1 MILESGLQLGEY
13 EILGLM
19 GEGAMG
25 KVYRARDRGL
35 GRQVALKVLSQKFIR
50 EEDQLARF
58 QREARV
64 LASLNH
70 PNIAIIHGLGCV
82 SDTRFIV
89 LELIEGETLAEV
101 IARGKLP
108 IRRTLE
114 LLLQLADALEAAHAR
129 GIVHRDLKPANL
141 KVTPEGKLKVLDF
154 GIAKGFL
161 DETHEDI
168 PDSNERPD
176 DVSTETGMVLGTVGY
191 MSPEQARGL
200 SVDGRS
206 DIWAFG
212 CVLFEL
218 LTNKR
223 AFHGKTPTDT
233 LVQVLE
239 AEPHWKSVPSGVPPE
254 IERLLRRCLRKDRAR
269 RQQSMGDARI
279 EIEDV
284 LNGLDGKTSE
294 RDSRSS
300 RPRRTTP
307 VLLALAGVVAGFVA
321 ARVGF
326 PPAEAVTAGSDR
338 TTRFSFALPDEQS
351 LPYAA
356 QRSLALAPDGS
367 RLAFVVQEPDG
378 STRIYQRPLDRLE
391 SYPVPD
397 TEGARE
403 PFFSPDAKWLGFVTR
418 VEGAHRLERSS
429 FEGGIPVVFHE
440 ESLAPRGGAVWTDE
454 DEIVFAGAD
463 GLRGI
468 SSNGGVARLMAC
480 NGSAAAGEV
489 CRWPEM
495 LPGGSGLIY
504 TVGPESADS
513 EAFRIVAESS
523 VTGERHI
530 LVEGGSAARYSRT
543 GHIVYAQGGSLFAAP
558 FDPAKLRITMPPT
571 RLASDVVTDPET
583 GAAQFAVSAEGTL
596 AFVAGASPGG
606 QRFLGL
612 DDTGRPSWSG
622 DSGVRHRGAFRLS
635 PDGRTVAVAF
645 EERGSVDIRLYDL
658 ESHDLRRFTTGE
670 SDEAPV
676 WSPDGDRLVFRSV
689 KSGRPGLFVKEIAG
703 ETSEVPMAEL
713 PGIHEPGSW
722 AGSHVAFTVKDPDS
736 GFDVWALD
744 ARTGDAAPLLTAT
757 SNETEPAYSP
767 DGGWLA
773 YVSDATGQPEV
784 YVTRSDAAGEALLTS
799 ASGGRTPRWSRDG
812 TKVFYRTSDALFS
825 VEVDP
830 DSRRPEGPPA
840 LVWKME
846 AEAPFEVLPSGGF
859 LVAER
864 PAALRRIVVVS
875 NFTAELDSH

>member
-1 MILESGLQLGEY
+1 MILESGLQLGDY
-13 EILGLM
+13 EILGLV

-25 KVYRARDRGL
+25 KVYRARDRSL
-35 GRQVALKVLSQKFIR
+35 GRQVALKVLSQRFIR
-50 EEDQLARF
+50 QEDQLARF

-70 PNIAIIHGLGCV
+70 PNIAIIHGLGSV
-82 SDTRFIV
+82 GDTRFIV
-89 LELIEGETLAEV
+89 LELIEGETLAAV

-108 IRRTLE
+108 IRRTME
-114 LLLQLADALEAAHAR
+114 LSLQLADALEAAHAR

-161 DETHEDI
+161 DESHEG
-168 PDSNERPD
+168 PSDSNSRPD
-176 DVSTETGMVLGTVGY
+176 DVSTETGIVLGTVGY

-223 AFHGKTPTDT
+223 AFRGKTPTDT
-233 LVQVLE
+233 LTQVLE
-239 AEPHWKSVPSGVPPE
+239 VEPHWKSMPAGVPSE
-254 IERLLRRCLRKDRAR
+254 IERLLRRCLRKDRGR

-284 LNGLDGKTSE
+284 LDGEISE
-294 RDSRSS
+294 RDSRPGTS

-307 VLLALAGVVAGFVA
+307 VLLSLLGVVAGFVA
-321 ARVGF
+321 ARVRF
-326 PPAEAVTAGSDR
+326 PAEAVIAGNDR

-367 RLAFVVQEPDG
+367 RLAFVVQETDG
-378 STRIYQRPLDRLE
+378 PTRIYQRPLDRLE
-391 SYPVPD
+391 SYPVAD

-403 PFFSPDAKWLGFVTR
+403 LFFSPDSKWLGFFTR

-454 DEIVFAGAD
+454 DEVVFAGAD

-468 SSNGGVARLMAC
+468 SSNGGVPRLMAC
-480 NGSAAAGEV
+480 AASAAAGEV

-523 VTGERHI
+523 ATGERHI

-543 GHIVYAQGGSLFAAP
+543 GHILYAQGGSLFAAP
-558 FDPAKLRITMPPT
+558 FDPETLQITMPPT

-635 PDGRTVAVAF
+635 PDGRTIAVAV

-658 ESHDLRRFTTGE
+658 ESHDLRRFTTGV

-676 WSPDGDRLVFRSV
+676 WSPDGARLVFRSV
-689 KSGRPGLFVKEIAG
+689 KSGRPGLFVKEIVG
-703 ETSEVPMAEL
+703 ETSEVPVAEL
-713 PGIHEPGSW
+713 SGIHEPGSW
-722 AGSHVAFTVKDPDS
+722 AGSHVAFTVLDPDS

-744 ARTGDAAPLLTAT
+744 ARTGDSAPLLTAT

-773 YVSDATGQPEV
+773 YVSDATGRQEV
-784 YVTRSDAAGEALLTS
+784 YLTRSDAAGEALQTS
-799 ASGGRTPRWSRDG
+799 AGGGRMPRWSRDG
-812 TKVFYRTSDALFS
+812 TKIFYRTSDALFS

-830 DSRRPEGPPA
+830 DSRRPKGSPA

-864 PAALRRIVVVS
+864 PAAPRRIVVVS